1 MFKLT
6 VVTPEK
12 RIVTNQEISE
22 VSVPG
27 FRGEL
32 NILPGHAPLLTIL
45 GTGALKWTFVGSD
58 IVHRAVV
65 SGGYCQV
72 SPEGVNVLAN
82 IADLPDEVDAAVKTQ
97 FIADADKR
105 LLNEPLS
112 EFEFGEILNEINRA
126 RADIEMA
133 QHPKM

>member
-12 RIVTNQEISE
+12 KIVTNQEISE
-22 VSVPG
+22 VTVPA

-32 NILPGHAPLLTIL
+32 NILPGHAPLITIL
-45 GTGALKWTFVGSD
+45 GTGALRWKFVGSD
-58 IVHRAVV
+58 VVHRAVV

-72 SPEGVNVLAN
+72 SPEGVNVLGTV
-82 IADLPDEVDAAVKTQ
+82 ADLPEEVDAAAKTQ
-97 FIADADKR
+97 FIADADKK
-105 LLNEPLS
+105 LLNNTMTDL
-112 EFEFGEILNEINRA
+112 EFTGLIAEIERA

-133 QHPKM
+133 QHPKT

>member
-12 RIVTNQEISE
+12 RVVTNQEVSE
-22 VSVPG
+22 VTVPG

-32 NILPGHAPLLTIL
+32 NILPGHAPLMTIL
-45 GTGALKWTFVGSD
+45 TTGALTWKFASSD
-58 IVHRAVV
+58 VVHRAVV

-72 SPEGVNVLAN
+72 SPEGVNVLATV
-82 IADLPDEVDAAVKTQ
+82 ADLPDEVDAAVKTQ

-105 LLNEPLS
+105 LLNETLS
-112 EFEFGEILNEINRA
+112 ELEFTEVLNEINRA
-126 RADIEMA
+126 RADIEMV
-133 QHPKM
+133 QHPR